1 MVNHLRLICAVFIR
15 NEHQIACPLAVADN
29 PYRLAAERAGPGRVQ
44 HLKFFGVL
52 PDLFILTG
60 GILFA
65 DIQLVA
71 VEGADAAEFRL
82 AVAVKVA
89 QNSVADGLIIQLTD
103 LPAGL
108 LVFRRNELEH
118 ALVARHNAGLDAMV
132 KIHAVAVVMS
142 HAVLEQRQGQLV
154 RLVKA
159 VEIVRKQS
167 GKGFARLCP
176 VILIIMAALEAAD
189 KQIGFAVSL

>member
-1 MVNHLRLICAVFIR
+1 
-15 NEHQIACPLAVADN
+15 
-29 PYRLAAERAGPGRVQ
+29 
-44 HLKFFGVL
+44 
-52 PDLFILTG
+52 
-60 GILFA
+60 
-65 DIQLVA
+65 
-71 VEGADAAEFRL
+71 
-82 AVAVKVA
+82 
-89 QNSVADGLIIQLTD
+89 
-103 LPAGL
+103 
-108 LVFRRNELEH
+108 
-118 ALVARHNAGLDAMV
+118 MV
-132 KIHAVAVVMS
+132 KIHAVAVVMA